1 MENMYIKQVGERE
14 MCEEQKKIV
23 ISKKEYEEH
32 QKLKENVKLLK
43 WKIKQSNKE
52 LMDWVEKNF
61 GLERE

>member
-1 MENMYIKQVGERE
+1 MKTARE
-14 MCEEQKKIV
+14 VKMCEEQKKII
-23 ISKKEYEEH
+23 ISKEEYEEH